1 MQEGHQLH
9 RTRWIRL
16 TLCGFR
22 LSQLFTIRL
31 LLVFVATQ
39 PGGERSFGSGLPQ
52 LLPLRVVDDAVAL
65 EALPHRKGL
74 PAACVCAGEGP
85 QLLVEGADVALQVE
99 QRGERPAAV
108 TPRALV
114 DHPCVSVDSL
124 MLLQEPGVP
133 EHLAALVTLQ
143 DEPVLLLPV
152 LQILGPGLPS
162 EAAALLLAGV
172 SSVHLLMTLQ
182 FAGEGESHLAP
193 VIGALV
199 GGQLGVLL
207 THVGLELLVLPE
219 LQAAALVF
227 ARVLL
232 LLLGVDAADMSDPV
246 RVGGEG
252 LPAAVHGALEGLHAA
267 VAEVVSSQVVAA
279 AERLPAAIAVTC
291 VRLQPG
297 VFTQVRVQF
306 PLFVISRRA
315 VRKRA
320 DVTFVR
326 LRFHFCDMDE
336 KNVFKKQKY
345 LAVLRSEHV
354 FLLDTGTSQN
364 PLRRDATSVTH
375 QPLRCLAASCF
386 CCYTSSCK

>member
-1 MQEGHQLH
+1 MYVCSRTAQQRRVLQERHQLH

-16 TLCGFR
+16 PLCGFR
-22 LSQLFTIRL
+22 LSDLFTNRFL
-31 LLVFVATQ
+31 RVFVATQ
-39 PGGERSFGSGLPQ
+39 PGGKRSFGSGLPQ

-65 EALPHRKGL
+65 EALPHRKRL
-74 PAACVCAGEGP
+74 PAARVAAGEGP

-99 QRGERPAAV
+99 ERGEGPVAV
-108 TPRALV
+108 APRALV
-114 DHPCVSVDSL
+114 DHPGVSVDSL
-124 MLLQEPGVP
+124 VLLQEPGVP

-152 LQILGPGLPS
+152 LQILCPGLPS

-172 SSVHLLMTLQ
+172 TSVHLLVSLQ
-182 FAGEGESHLAP
+182 FAGEGESHLAGL
-193 VIGALV
+193 IGALV

-219 LQAAALVF
+219 LQAAALMF
-227 ARVLL
+227 THVLL
-232 LLLGVDAADMSDPV
+232 LLLGVNAAHVSDPV

-252 LPAAVHGALEGLHAA
+252 LLTAVHGAPEGLHAA
-267 VAEVVSSQVVAA
+267 VAEIVSGQVVAA

-291 VRLQPG
+291 ERLQPG

-306 PLFVISRRA
+306 PLFVINRRA

-326 LRFHFCDMDE
+326 LRFHFGGIDE
-336 KNVFKKQKY
+336 KQ
-345 LAVLRSEHV
+345 L
-354 FLLDTGTSQN
+354 
-364 PLRRDATSVTH
+364 
-375 QPLRCLAASCF
+375 
-386 CCYTSSCK
+386 